1 MTDTKT
7 KRPIP
12 SPNVRRLTSYA
23 VPRAPAPTDLKLDA
37 NEGASPPAEL
47 LQTLPSLGPEL
58 FCRYQKPRALEEM
71 LAESLGIAPEQVLVT
86 AGGDEAIDRACRA
99 FLFPN
104 REMVLPT
111 PAFEMF
117 TYFAQLS
124 GGRIKTTSWRD
135 DVFPLEAVIKLVGE
149 NTGIIVVT
157 SPNNPTGAVISADEL
172 TRLSAACPHAL
183 LLVDLAYGPF
193 AEEDLTPV
201 ALRLPNAVV
210 VHSFSKAHGMAGLRV
225 GFAAGPAPI
234 IDAMRAAGAPYPVS
248 TASHALAVA
257 WFRQGR
263 TQVDAHVA
271 RVRRERAELI
281 QLLVDLDS
289 RPVPSQANFVF
300 TYCRD
305 ALWLRDALAGLGIAI
320 RLILPERDFAGGV
333 RITCPGEERSFERL
347 GHALRTILRPQALL
361 FDMDGVLA
369 EVSRSY
375 RAAIASTAESF
386 GVALDAAEITAAKA
400 EDGANDDW
408 EVTRRLLA
416 RHGVNADLAEVTSR
430 FEDLY
435 QGTGNRPGLREL
447 ETLRPD
453 RLWLERLAR
462 RLPLGIVTGRPR
474 PDAERFL
481 RRFEVADLFRV
492 VVCREDAPL
501 KPDPAPVR
509 LALKTLG
516 VEHAWLV
523 GDTPDDIRAARAARV
538 LPLGLAAVG
547 DDPAATAKM
556 LYTAGAARVL
566 NEYRQLE
573 ELLP

>member
-1 MTDTKT
+1 MTEPKT

-12 SPNVRRLTSYA
+12 SPNVRRLSSYA

-58 FCRYQKPRALEEM
+58 FCRYQKPHALEEM
-71 LAESLGIAPEQVLVT
+71 LAESLGIAPAQVLVT

-99 FLFPN
+99 FLFPD

-117 TYFAQLS
+117 AYFAQLS
-124 GGRIKTTSWRD
+124 GGRLKTASWAD
-135 DVFPLEAVIKLVGE
+135 EFPLEAVIKLVGKK
-149 NTGIIVVT
+149 TGIIVVT

-183 LLVDLAYGPF
+183 LLVDLAYGLF
-193 AEEDLTPV
+193 AEEDLSPL

-210 VHSFSKAHGMAGLRV
+210 VYSFSKAQGMAGLRV

-234 IDAMRAAGAPYPVS
+234 IDAMRMAGAPYPVS
-248 TASHALAVA
+248 NASHALAVA

-263 TQVDAHVA
+263 AQVDAYVA
-271 RVRRERAELI
+271 RVRRERAELF
-281 QLLVDLDS
+281 QLLADLGC

-305 ALWLRDALAGLGIAI
+305 ALWLRDALAGLGIAV
-320 RLILPERDFAGGV
+320 RLSPADEDFAGGV
-333 RITCPGEERSFERL
+333 RITCPGDETSFERL
-347 GHALRTILRPQALL
+347 SHALRTILRPQALL

-375 RAAIASTAESF
+375 RAAIASTAESY
-386 GVALDAAEITAAKA
+386 GVALDPAEITAAKA

-408 EVTRRLLA
+408 EVTRRLLS
-416 RHGVNADLAEVTSR
+416 RHGVDAELAEVTAR

-435 QGTGNRPGLREL
+435 QGSGDRPGLREL

-453 RLWLERLAR
+453 RSLLERLAK
-462 RLPLGIVTGRPR
+462 RLPLGIVTGRPQA
-474 PDAERFL
+474 DAERFL
-481 RRFEVADLFRV
+481 RRFKVADLFSV

-501 KPDPAPVR
+501 KPNPAPVR
-509 LALKTLG
+509 SALKKLG
-516 VEHAWLV
+516 VERAWLL
-523 GDTPDDIRAARAARV
+523 GDAPDDIRAARAARA

-566 NEYRQLE
+566 NEFRQLE